1 MKLTI
6 IHRVLNFN
14 HSDWMKKYI
23 DFNTEKG
30 KYVANSFEKNL
41 FKLMINSVYGN
52 AMESLRKKSM

>member
-1 MKLTI
+1 
-6 IHRVLNFN
+6 
-14 HSDWMKKYI
+14 MKKYI

-30 KYVANSFEKNL
+30 KYVANSFEINL